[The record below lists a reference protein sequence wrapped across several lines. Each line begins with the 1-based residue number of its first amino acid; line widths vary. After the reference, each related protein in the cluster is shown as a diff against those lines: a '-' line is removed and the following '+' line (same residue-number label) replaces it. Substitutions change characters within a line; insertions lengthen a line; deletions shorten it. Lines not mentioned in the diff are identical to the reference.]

1 MYYTGSNPTLE
12 QLTGLMNYLEEAELE
27 PEDITQNVIMSK
39 IRQNKIKEMLLLYL
53 RVFENIININFELL
67 FLNLPYFFLF

>member
-12 QLTGLMNYLEEAELE
+12 QLTGLMNYLEEVELE

-39 IRQNKIKEMLLLYL
+39 IRQTFKIQ
-53 RVFENIININFELL
+53 NFKMIERHSPIAVKL
-67 FLNLPYFFLF
+67 

>member
-12 QLTGLMNYLEEAELE
+12 QLTGLMNYLEEAELA

-39 IRQNKIKEMLLLYL
+39 IRQKSKTLK
-53 RVFENIININFELL
+53 
-67 FLNLPYFFLF
+67 

>member
-39 IRQNKIKEMLLLYL
+39 IRQTFKIQ
-53 RVFENIININFELL
+53 NFKMIERHSPIEVKL
-67 FLNLPYFFLF
+67 

>member
-39 IRQNKIKEMLLLYL
+39 IMQTFKIQKFKMIERHSPIEVKL
-53 RVFENIININFELL
+53 
-67 FLNLPYFFLF
+67 

>member
-27 PEDITQNVIMSK
+27 PEDITQSVIMSK
-39 IRQNKIKEMLLLYL
+39 IRQTFKIQ
-53 RVFENIININFELL
+53 NFKMIARHSPIEVKL
-67 FLNLPYFFLF
+67 